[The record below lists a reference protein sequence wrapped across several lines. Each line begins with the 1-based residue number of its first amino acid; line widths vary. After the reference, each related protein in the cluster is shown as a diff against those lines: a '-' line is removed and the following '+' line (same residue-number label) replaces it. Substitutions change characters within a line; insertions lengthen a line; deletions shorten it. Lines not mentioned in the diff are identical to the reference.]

1 MFYRMITNARNRW
14 LTSQDCTV
22 KDLIGYIESTGQMR
36 DAQVDAVKT
45 YLFLK
50 IGCDSKPLPSLFRE
64 GRFNT
69 LDLQTVEEYFIFPK
83 GAIELDFALV
93 SQPLEWLKDYPK
105 SHKTYCTALK
115 QYSDGIFVR
124 DVADNLRKTLE
135 GFLQEFLCN
144 DKNLE
149 TNKNEIC
156 KYLGAQGIDAGI
168 SGLFQ
173 PLINAYKNINDRIA
187 KHNDKVDKKVL
198 EFLLYQGKVATL
210 FRNPWHG

>member
-69 LDLQTVEEYFIFPK
+69 LDLQTVELSTTTRIYLEGHPAAAALLEYACLNNDA
-83 GAIELDFALV
+83 GEQV
-93 SQPLEWLKDYPK
+93 SQKMEQQIRKAPESIDYQRFFYDAFYGVSYTDYLFSLPMGAG
-105 SHKTYCTALK
+105 KT
-115 QYSDGIFVR
+115 
-124 DVADNLRKTLE
+124 
-135 GFLQEFLCN
+135 
-144 DKNLE
+144 
-149 TNKNEIC
+149 
-156 KYLGAQGIDAGI
+156 
-168 SGLFQ
+168 
-173 PLINAYKNINDRIA
+173 
-187 KHNDKVDKKVL
+187 
-198 EFLLYQGKVATL
+198 
-210 FRNPWHG
+210 